1 MTALVGKN
9 DFSVRDD
16 GNYVMYTTTSGDRQ
30 SLYVGDYDITVTPEE
45 IEEDFD
51 SMIDQCGGDA
61 PDRKALIDFMYFVV
75 ITNYLSSYEEPTIDK
90 FLHAAWNTEGLMRTI
105 WLSKAFAFAN
115 R

>member
-1 MTALVGKN
+1 MGLLCGSN
-9 DFSVRDD
+9 DFSVRSD
-16 GNYVMYTTTSGDRQ
+16 GDYVMYTTISGDRQ
-30 SLYVGDYDITVTPEE
+30 SLYVGDYNITVTPEV
-45 IEEDFD
+45 IEEDFI
-51 SMIDQCGGDA
+51 SMVDQCGGDA

-75 ITNYLSSYEEPTIDK
+75 ITNYLSSYKDTTIDK

>member
-1 MTALVGKN
+1 MGLLCGSN
-9 DFSVRDD
+9 DFSVRSD
-16 GNYVMYTTTSGDRQ
+16 GDYVMYTTISGDRQ
-30 SLYVGDYDITVTPEE
+30 SLYIGGYDITVTPEE
-45 IEEDFD
+45 IEKDFLTVP
-51 SMIDQCGGDA
+51 GYNDA

-75 ITNYLSSYEEPTIDK
+75 ITNYLSSYEDITIDK